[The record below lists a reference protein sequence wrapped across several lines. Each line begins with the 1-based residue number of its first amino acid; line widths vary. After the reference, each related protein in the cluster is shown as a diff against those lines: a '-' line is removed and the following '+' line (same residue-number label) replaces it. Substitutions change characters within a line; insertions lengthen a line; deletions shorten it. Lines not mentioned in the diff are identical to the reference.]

1 MTRLVVPFLDAN
13 IVDVTVTA
21 WLKQPGDTVQAGERL
36 AELTTD
42 KAAFDLESPESGTL
56 LAIHAQTKS
65 VVPIAFILALIGAPG
80 DSDPG
85 IPAANEAILNAYRAR
100 VATAPARADAH
111 PASRG
116 PAAPPAATP
125 TAPAPADAGGRTRAT
140 PKARRL
146 AQAHGLDLADIQ
158 RRSGVELITEAVVE
172 GMLKERQA

>member
-56 LAIHAQTKS
+56 LEIHAQTKS
-65 VVPIAFILALIGAPG
+65 VIPIAFILALIGAPG

-100 VATAPARADAH
+100 VA
-111 PASRG
+111 
-116 PAAPPAATP
+116 
-125 TAPAPADAGGRTRAT
+125 PAPAAQAAAPEAAHHAPTPRSGNEDVRVRAT

-146 AQAHGLDLADIQ
+146 AQAHGLDLADVQ
-158 RRSGVELITEAVVE
+158 RQSGVELITEAVVE
-172 GMLKERQA
+172 GILKERQA